1 VLQYDELN
9 RGVWRL
15 LEEHE
20 RVLAKKYK
28 VDIEVRCVFSNKSI
42 KLKKQTTVPDGFYK
56 VIRYNNKTETYY
68 FPIKKPLYSS
78 YQNTYL
84 KVNI

>member
-1 VLQYDELN
+1 
-9 RGVWRL
+9 L

-28 VDIEVRCVFSNKSI
+28 VDIEVRCVFSTNI
-42 KLKKQTTVPDGFYK
+42 KLKKQEQLYRMDFIKLLDIIIKQKLITSNKKSHYIV
-56 VIRYNNKTETYY
+56 VIK
-68 FPIKKPLYSS
+68 
-78 YQNTYL
+78 NTYL